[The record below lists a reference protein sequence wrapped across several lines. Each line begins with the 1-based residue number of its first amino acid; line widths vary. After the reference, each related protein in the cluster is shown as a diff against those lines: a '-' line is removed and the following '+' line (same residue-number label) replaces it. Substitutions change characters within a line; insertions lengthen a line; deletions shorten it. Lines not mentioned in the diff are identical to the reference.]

1 MYRRTA
7 EVATVAAEYKAKRVL
22 IAPDAAETREKAIAN
37 RVKRAHGAAMHNKR
51 VGVGMPAKGISA

>member
-1 MYRRTA
+1 M
-7 EVATVAAEYKAKRVL
+7 ATVAAEYKAKRVL
-22 IAPDAAETREKAIAN
+22 IAPDAGETREKAIAN